1 MRFKKT
7 IKNIMR
13 IRQILHLVFYH
24 GFGQFLDGTKL
35 SYVVGFGKK
44 ITTLGRAKFRSKL
57 PPQVRF
63 RKLLEELGPTFV
75 KIGQF
80 LSSRPD
86 LIPETFITEL
96 KKLRDQVPPFPS
108 VETENRF
115 ETEFGKKISD
125 VFTSFDSTP
134 VAAASIAQVH
144 SGYLKTGKKVAIKV
158 KRPDI
163 SHIITTDLNII
174 KWFAS
179 VLEKYNEE
187 AKRFNLIILAEEF
200 SDQII
205 KELDFVLEATYM
217 SKFKEYF
224 EKNKDV
230 IIPAVYW
237 DYTSNNI
244 IMMSYHDGIPIDN
257 MKKLEEYHINTA
269 HISEI
274 GVDIYLKQ
282 VFEFMFFHADPHP
295 GNFLITHHNE
305 LVILDFGIIGKID
318 NKLLKHLSIVFLSL
332 INLDVEQLVKE
343 LLHFGIIKEDVN
355 LRKVKNDLLDILL
368 PIYGKNI
375 DNIDLTKI
383 AMGLLSLGRKYNFY
397 FPVEYILIIKTF
409 VFMESIG
416 RNLNPDFNV
425 LNFMKPYAKKVIF
438 KSYMPEY
445 ILKRVMSNTKNF
457 AAVVERMPDD
467 YTSIIDKL
475 LQDKLNINITHENM
489 DDFITHM
496 SKRTNRLSFS
506 IIIASVILAT
516 SAIIISDVGPRLF
529 ALPAFGIFGFIVAAI
544 LALLFSIGV
553 FKSGKL

>member
-237 DYTSNNI
+237 DYTSDNI

-489 DDFITHM
+489 DDFIAHM
-496 SKRTNRLSFS
+496 NKRTNRLSFS

-529 ALPAFGIFGFIVAAI
+529 ALPAFGILGFTIAAI